1 MKQEKVKQGEE
12 TRSSE
17 GKVDDGRN
25 RKRLKETSWPMRK
38 RGSVRQEGTRRNGD
52 YSNIQKTK

>member
-1 MKQEKVKQGEE
+1 MQKQGEE
-12 TRSSE
+12 KRSSE